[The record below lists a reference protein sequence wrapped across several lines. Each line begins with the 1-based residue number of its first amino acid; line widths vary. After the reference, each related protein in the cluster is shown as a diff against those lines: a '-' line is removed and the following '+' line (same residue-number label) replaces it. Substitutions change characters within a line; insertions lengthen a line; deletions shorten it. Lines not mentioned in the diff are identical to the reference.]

1 MDKKTTLIDNLPN
14 LMNLFDMTKH
24 ISKFLALIL
33 ITFVMF
39 GCASQQNK
47 DPLEGL
53 NRSVYKFND
62 VVDKVALK
70 PVAQG
75 YQAVIPTPV
84 QMGVNNF
91 FKNIRDV
98 VTLVNELFQF
108 KFKQAANT
116 TGRVALNTTVGVL
129 GLFDVH
135 SKAGGARTKEDFGQ
149 TLGYYGLSSGAYLI
163 LPLLGPSSTRDGI
176 GFATDAFFFDP
187 IGYIN
192 DDTTRW
198 ATIALA
204 VTDKRADLMDD
215 IYIRD
220 KSFDPYA
227 YMRDS
232 YLQNR
237 ENLVKDGVEDPN
249 GVNPYTIPF
258 GN

>member
-1 MDKKTTLIDNLPN
+1 MKHIH
-14 LMNLFDMTKH
+14 MTKL
-24 ISKFLALIL
+24 INKFLIATLV
-33 ITFVMF
+33 TFFMF

-53 NRSVYKFND
+53 NRTVYKFND
-62 VVDKVALK
+62 VVDKAALK
-70 PVAQG
+70 PIAQG
-75 YQAVIPTPV
+75 YQAIAPTPV
-84 QMGVNNF
+84 QTGVNNF

-129 GLFDVH
+129 GIFDVH
-135 SKAGGARTKEDFGQ
+135 SKSGGVRTKEDFGQ
-149 TLGYYGLSSGAYLI
+149 TLGFYGLDSGAYLV
-163 LPLLGPSSTRDGI
+163 LPILGPSSARDGI
-176 GFATDAFFFDP
+176 GFVTDAFFFDP

-192 DDTTRW
+192 DDTTKW
-198 ATIALA
+198 TTIAVA
-204 VTDKRADLMDD
+204 IVDKRADLMEEID
-215 IYIRD
+215 IRD
-220 KSFDPYA
+220 KAFDPYA

-237 ENLVKDGVEDPN
+237 ENLVKDGADDPN
-249 GVNPYTIPF
+249 AIRGYTIPL

>member
-1 MDKKTTLIDNLPN
+1 
-14 LMNLFDMTKH
+14 MNPFNMTKH
-24 ISKFLALIL
+24 FSKFLLAIL
-33 ITFVMF
+33 VTFVMF

-53 NRSVYKFND
+53 NRTVYKFND

-75 YQAVIPTPV
+75 YQAITPTPV
-84 QMGVNNF
+84 QTGVNNF

-135 SKAGGARTKEDFGQ
+135 SKAGGTRTKEDFGQ
-149 TLGYYGLSSGAYLI
+149 TLGHYGFDSGAYLV
-163 LPLLGPSSTRDGI
+163 LPFFGPSSTRDGI
-176 GFATDAFFFDP
+176 GFVTDTIFFNP
-187 IGYIN
+187 IFYIN

-198 ATIALA
+198 ALVAAAII
-204 VTDKRADLMDD
+204 DNRAALMDD
-215 IYIRD
+215 IDIRD

-227 YMRDS
+227 YMRDT
-232 YLQNR
+232 YMQNR
-237 ENLVKDGVEDPN
+237 ESLVKDGEEDPN
-249 GVNPYTIPF
+249 AVSPYNVPF
-258 GN
+258 N

>member
-1 MDKKTTLIDNLPN
+1 MKHIH
-14 LMNLFDMTKH
+14 MTKH
-24 ISKFLALIL
+24 FNKFFVAIL
-33 ITFVMF
+33 VTFFMF

-62 VVDKVALK
+62 VVDKAALK
-70 PVAQG
+70 PIAQG
-75 YQAVIPTPV
+75 YQAIAPTPV
-84 QMGVNNF
+84 QTGVNNF

-129 GLFDVH
+129 GIFDVH
-135 SKAGGARTKEDFGQ
+135 SKSGGVRTKEDFGQ
-149 TLGYYGLSSGAYLI
+149 TLGYYGFDSGAYLV
-163 LPLLGPSSTRDGI
+163 LPIIGPSSTRDGI
-176 GFATDAFFFDP
+176 GFVTDAFFFDP

-192 DDTTRW
+192 DDTTKW
-198 ATIALA
+198 TTIAVA
-204 VTDKRADLMDD
+204 IVDKRADLMEEID
-215 IYIRD
+215 IRD
-220 KSFDPYA
+220 KAFDPYA

-237 ENLVKDGVEDPN
+237 ENLVKDGADDPN
-249 GVNPYTIPF
+249 AIRGYTIPL

>member
-1 MDKKTTLIDNLPN
+1 M
-14 LMNLFDMTKH
+14 
-24 ISKFLALIL
+24 
-33 ITFVMF
+33 
-39 GCASQQNK
+39 
-47 DPLEGL
+47 
-53 NRSVYKFND
+53 
-62 VVDKVALK
+62 
-70 PVAQG
+70 
-75 YQAVIPTPV
+75 
-84 QMGVNNF
+84 
-91 FKNIRDV
+91 
-98 VTLVNELFQF
+98 
-108 KFKQAANT
+108 
-116 TGRVALNTTVGVL
+116 
-129 GLFDVH
+129 H

-149 TLGYYGLSSGAYLI
+149 TLGYYGIDSGAYLV

-198 ATIALA
+198 ATIAVA
-204 VTDKRADLMDD
+204 VIDKRADLMDD
-215 IYIRD
+215 IDIRD

-249 GVNPYTIPF
+249 GVRPYTLPL

>member
-1 MDKKTTLIDNLPN
+1 
-14 LMNLFDMTKH
+14 MNLLDMTKH
-24 ISKFLALIL
+24 ISKFLVTIL

-53 NRSVYKFND
+53 NRSVYNFND

-75 YQAVIPTPV
+75 YQAITPTPV
-84 QMGVNNF
+84 QAGVNNF
-91 FKNIRDV
+91 FKNVRDV

-116 TGRVALNTTVGVL
+116 TGRVAINTTVGVL

-149 TLGYYGLSSGAYLI
+149 TLGYYGVGSGAYLV

-176 GFATDAFFFDP
+176 GFATDAFFFNP

-198 ATIALA
+198 ATIAAA
-204 VTDKRADLMDD
+204 VIDKRADLMDD
-215 IYIRD
+215 FDIRD
-220 KSFDPYA
+220 KSLDPYA

-237 ENLVKDGVEDPN
+237 ENLVNDGEEDPN
-249 GVNPYTIPF
+249 GVSPYTIPL

>member
-1 MDKKTTLIDNLPN
+1 
-14 LMNLFDMTKH
+14 
-24 ISKFLALIL
+24 
-33 ITFVMF
+33 MF

-53 NRSVYKFND
+53 NRSVYNFND

-70 PVAQG
+70 PVAQV
-75 YQAVIPTPV
+75 YQAIAPTPV
-84 QMGVNNF
+84 QTGVNNF
-91 FKNIRDV
+91 FKNVRDV
-98 VTLVNELFQF
+98 MTLVSELFQF

-116 TGRVALNTTVGVL
+116 TGRVAINTTVGVL

-149 TLGYYGLSSGAYLI
+149 TLGYYGLGSGAYLV

-176 GFATDAFFFDP
+176 GFATDAFFFNP
-187 IGYIN
+187 ISYIN
-192 DDTTRW
+192 DDTIRW
-198 ATIALA
+198 ATIAAA
-204 VTDKRADLMDD
+204 VIDKRADLMDD
-215 IYIRD
+215 FDIRD
-220 KSFDPYA
+220 KSLDPYA

-237 ENLVKDGVEDPN
+237 ENLVNDGVEDPN
-249 GVNPYTIPF
+249 GVSPYTIPL

>member
-1 MDKKTTLIDNLPN
+1 
-14 LMNLFDMTKH
+14 MTKH
-24 ISKFLALIL
+24 FNKFFVAIL
-33 ITFVMF
+33 VTFFMF

-62 VVDKVALK
+62 VVDKAALK
-70 PVAQG
+70 PIAQG
-75 YQAVIPTPV
+75 YQAIAPTPV
-84 QMGVNNF
+84 QTGVNNF

-116 TGRVALNTTVGVL
+116 TSRVVLNTTVGVL
-129 GLFDVH
+129 GIFDVH
-135 SKAGGARTKEDFGQ
+135 SKSGGVRTKEDFGQ
-149 TLGYYGLSSGAYLI
+149 TLGYYGLDSGAYLV
-163 LPLLGPSSTRDGI
+163 LPILGPSSARDGI
-176 GFATDAFFFDP
+176 GFVTDAFFFDP

-192 DDTTRW
+192 DDTTKW
-198 ATIALA
+198 TTIAVA
-204 VTDKRADLMDD
+204 VVDKRADLMEEID
-215 IYIRD
+215 IRD

-237 ENLVKDGVEDPN
+237 ENLVKDGADDPN
-249 GVNPYTIPF
+249 AIRGYTIPL

>member
-1 MDKKTTLIDNLPN
+1 MKHIH
-14 LMNLFDMTKH
+14 MTKH
-24 ISKFLALIL
+24 LSKFLVTIL
-33 ITFVMF
+33 VTFFMF

-53 NRSVYKFND
+53 NRTVYKFND

-75 YQAVIPTPV
+75 YQAITPSPV
-84 QMGVNNF
+84 QTGVNNF

-116 TGRVALNTTVGVL
+116 TARVALNTTVGVL
-129 GLFDVH
+129 GVFDVH
-135 SKAGGARTKEDFGQ
+135 SKSGGARTKEDFGQ
-149 TLGYYGLSSGAYLI
+149 TLGYYGFDSGAYLV

-176 GFATDAFFFDP
+176 GFVTDAMFFDP

-192 DDTTRW
+192 DDTAKWT
-198 ATIALA
+198 TVA
-204 VTDKRADLMDD
+204 VAVVDKRADLMED
-215 IYIRD
+215 IDIRD
-220 KSFDPYA
+220 KAFDPYA

-232 YLQNR
+232 YMQNR

-249 GVNPYTIPF
+249 AVRPYTVPI

>member
-1 MDKKTTLIDNLPN
+1 MR
-14 LMNLFDMTKH
+14 KH
-24 ISKFLALIL
+24 FYKFFVAIL
-33 ITFVMF
+33 VTFFMF

-62 VVDKVALK
+62 VVDKAALK
-70 PVAQG
+70 PIAQG
-75 YQAVIPTPV
+75 YQAIAPTPV
-84 QMGVNNF
+84 QTGVNNF

-116 TGRVALNTTVGVL
+116 TSRVALNTTVGVL
-129 GLFDVH
+129 GIFDVH
-135 SKAGGARTKEDFGQ
+135 SKSGGVRTKEDFGQ
-149 TLGYYGLSSGAYLI
+149 TLGYYGLDSGAYLV
-163 LPLLGPSSTRDGI
+163 LPILGPSSARDGI
-176 GFATDAFFFDP
+176 GFVTDAFFFDP

-192 DDTTRW
+192 DDTTKW
-198 ATIALA
+198 TTIAVA
-204 VTDKRADLMDD
+204 VVDKRADLMEEID
-215 IYIRD
+215 IRD
-220 KSFDPYA
+220 KAFDPYA

-237 ENLVKDGVEDPN
+237 ENLVKDGADDPN
-249 GVNPYTIPF
+249 AIRGYTIPL

>member
-33 ITFVMF
+33 IAFVMF

-53 NRSVYKFND
+53 NRSVYK
-62 VVDKVALK
+62 
-70 PVAQG
+70 
-75 YQAVIPTPV
+75 Y
-84 QMGVNNF
+84 F
-91 FKNIRDV
+91 FINIRDV

-149 TLGYYGLSSGAYLI
+149 TLGYYGLSSGAYLV

-215 IYIRD
+215 IDIRD

-237 ENLVKDGVEDPN
+237 ENLVKDGVEDPV
-249 GVNPYTIPF
+249 GVRPYTVPF